1 MTHRERMRLA
11 IRGELPDQ
19 LAYVPRIDLWYNANS
34 RAGTLPEKHRGR
46 TQDEISR
53 AEGWA
58 LHKVLADLLDQRGP
72 EDMLHR
78 DLGIYATR
86 QAAFR
91 YRFSPAV
98 DIRVTREGFETRIE
112 YHTPVGTVR
121 TRQLYTEDLKKAGS
135 TIPFLA
141 EHAIKEKG
149 NYRVLAYL
157 FENLELIPDYGDWEK
172 WAAGVGEDGICA
184 ACVTP
189 AASPMHHIQR
199 EFLDPTAFYFH
210 YHDNYKEMTLLAES
224 MKAYFEQLLKIA
236 VECPAELIFWGG
248 NFDDMITYP
257 PFFEK
262 EILPWMQRVSHVL
275 HDRGKLV
282 HSHCDGENQGLL
294 DLIRNSGIDMAE
306 AICPYPMTK
315 VPIEEYY
322 RRWGDRL
329 TLFGGIPSNMLLA
342 DMTPEEEFER
352 YLDHLFKAIAPG
364 RRFILGIADT
374 TPPQAVF
381 PRLSRIAE
389 RVESEGRLPLQAGA
403 FRPLDQAQ
411 MATAAARPEQLR
423 AGDERFKSIREDVRQ
438 ADEEALGAHI
448 LELIR
453 GGVGPQDII
462 DQGLIA
468 AMEEIG
474 RKFKA
479 GDLFIPEVL
488 LSARAL
494 NRGLSLLGP
503 YLSAGGR
510 ASKGKVLIGTVKG
523 DLHDIGKNIVTTML
537 RGVGYEVMD
546 LGVDVKIETF
556 LEEVRKHQPQVLG
569 LSALLTTTLPEM
581 KRVIDELDK
590 AGLRKRVKVIIGGAP
605 VNANYARSIGADGY
619 AADASEAVDTLQRLL
634 S

>member
-121 TRQLYTEDLKKAGS
+121 TRQVYTEDLKKAGS

-149 NYRVLAYL
+149 DYRVLAYL

-248 NFDDMITYP
+248 T
-257 PFFEK
+257 
-262 EILPWMQRVSHVL
+262 S
-275 HDRGKLV
+275 
-282 HSHCDGENQGLL
+282 
-294 DLIRNSGIDMAE
+294 
-306 AICPYPMTK
+306 
-315 VPIEEYY
+315 
-322 RRWGDRL
+322 
-329 TLFGGIPSNMLLA
+329 
-342 DMTPEEEFER
+342 
-352 YLDHLFKAIAPG
+352 
-364 RRFILGIADT
+364 T
-374 TPPQAVF
+374 T
-381 PRLSRIAE
+381 
-389 RVESEGRLPLQAGA
+389 
-403 FRPLDQAQ
+403 
-411 MATAAARPEQLR
+411 
-423 AGDERFKSIREDVRQ
+423 
-438 ADEEALGAHI
+438 
-448 LELIR
+448 
-453 GGVGPQDII
+453 
-462 DQGLIA
+462 
-468 AMEEIG
+468 
-474 RKFKA
+474 
-479 GDLFIPEVL
+479 
-488 LSARAL
+488 
-494 NRGLSLLGP
+494 
-503 YLSAGGR
+503 
-510 ASKGKVLIGTVKG
+510 
-523 DLHDIGKNIVTTML
+523 
-537 RGVGYEVMD
+537 
-546 LGVDVKIETF
+546 
-556 LEEVRKHQPQVLG
+556 
-569 LSALLTTTLPEM
+569 
-581 KRVIDELDK
+581 
-590 AGLRKRVKVIIGGAP
+590 
-605 VNANYARSIGADGY
+605 
-619 AADASEAVDTLQRLL
+619 
-634 S
+634 